1 MFEFLFKYPLSVYRK
16 GEFLFASGLSVWLLI
31 LAAAAAAGGIWWY
44 LQRSHS
50 RLEQPK
56 QWILWGLQ
64 SAMAALALLMLWQPG
79 LAVRSLKSE
88 QNVVSVLLDL
98 SRSMALAEGDQSR
111 LQQAVAALDDGVI
124 EGLRERFSVRFY
136 GFSGDVSRL
145 ESLDALPD
153 PGHATHI
160 GEAVAG
166 VLRESAAAP
175 LGAVVV
181 VSDGS
186 DNSGSF
192 NREVM
197 AEIRGSRVPIH
208 TVGVGRT
215 SIPGDI
221 ELSNIDVA
229 ARALPKSRV
238 TARAT
243 IEHGGEGGETRL
255 TVRDGST
262 ILASKDIS
270 LRRGEKIQAE
280 WIDFPAGEPGIRDLR
295 FSLDPLPEEEITGN
309 NFLSRVMDVPR
320 GMKKV
325 LYVEGEPRW
334 EYKFI
339 RRSMTK
345 DESVNLVSLLRTSTN
360 KYYRQ
365 GVETADQLEN
375 GFPETAEELFAY
387 DGLIIGSFEAAF
399 FTPDQQR
406 MIRDFVG
413 KRGGTLLMLGG
424 RAGLADGGWGASQVE
439 ETLPVELAIKGG
451 TTFSRERAKVSLTVE
466 GRDSL
471 ITRLAADPAENAKLW
486 DEMPELADYQ
496 TFGELKPAAVT
507 LLNVGAGQAQS
518 PLLVRQNYGRGKT
531 MILATGGTWR
541 WKMGL
546 PHEDERHHTFWRQL
560 LRAMSADSP
569 GPVMITSDRSL
580 YADDPRIQL
589 RAEVRTKEYDPA
601 NNAIVTATVTADDG
615 SASTV
620 EMRPSTEEQG
630 IYLGEV
636 TATKVGAYR
645 IEAQAFLGEE
655 SLGTGALHVRR
666 EDGVAEDFHPVQN
679 RELLTRLAEQT
690 GGQYWT
696 VDNLSGLPEQIRF
709 SEAGITA
716 REILDLWD
724 MPFLF
729 LLLLA
734 LKGCEWMLR
743 RQWGVI

>member
-1 MFEFLFKYPLSVYRK
+1 
-16 GEFLFASGLSVWLLI
+16 
-31 LAAAAAAGGIWWY
+31 
-44 LQRSHS
+44 
-50 RLEQPK
+50 
-56 QWILWGLQ
+56 
-64 SAMAALALLMLWQPG
+64 
-79 LAVRSLKSE
+79 
-88 QNVVSVLLDL
+88 
-98 SRSMALAEGDQSR
+98 
-111 LQQAVAALDDGVI
+111 
-124 EGLRERFSVRFY
+124 
-136 GFSGDVSRL
+136 L
-145 ESLDALPD
+145 ESLEELPA
-153 PGHATHI
+153 PGNATHL
-160 GEAVAG
+160 GDAVAG

-186 DNSGSF
+186 DNSGGFS
-192 NREVM
+192 RDVM
-197 AEIRGSRVPIH
+197 AEIRSSRVPIH

-215 SIPGDI
+215 AIPGDI
-221 ELSNIDVA
+221 ELGNIDVA

-243 IEHGGEGGETRL
+243 IEHAGEGGETRL
-255 TVRDGST
+255 TVRDGAT
-262 ILASKDIS
+262 ILASKDIT
-270 LRRGEKIQAE
+270 LRRGERVQAE

-295 FSLDPLPEEEITGN
+295 FSLDPLPNEEITGN
-309 NFLSRVMDVPR
+309 NYLRRVMDVPR
-320 GMKKV
+320 GRKKV

-365 GVETADQLEN
+365 GVETADQLEQ
-375 GFPETAEELFAY
+375 GFPETAEELFSY

-439 ETLPVELAIKGG
+439 ETLPVVLATTGG
-451 TTFSRERAKVSLTVE
+451 TTFSRERAKASLTVE

-486 DEMPELADYQ
+486 DELPELADYQ

-507 LLNVGAGQAQS
+507 LLNVGAGDGQS

-569 GPVMITSDRSL
+569 GPVTISSDRSL
-580 YADDPRIQL
+580 YADDPRMQL

-620 EMRPSTEEQG
+620 EMHPSTEEQG
-630 IYLGEV
+630 IYLAEV

-645 IEAQAFLGEE
+645 IEAQAFLGED
-655 SLGTGALHVRR
+655 SLGTAALHVRR

-679 RELLTRLAEQT
+679 RELLSRLAEQT

-729 LLLLA
+729 MLLLA

>member
-16 GEFLFASGLSVWLLI
+16 GEFLFASGLSGWLLL

-44 LQRSHS
+44 LQRSHG
-50 RLEQPK
+50 RLGQAK
-56 QWILWGLQ
+56 QGIIWGLQ

-145 ESLDALPD
+145 ESLDALPE

-192 NREVM
+192 SREVM
-197 AEIRGSRVPIH
+197 AEIRSAHVPIH

-255 TVRDGST
+255 TVRDGAT
-262 ILASKDIS
+262 ILASKDIT
-270 LRRGEKIQAE
+270 LRRGEKVQAE
-280 WIDFPAGEPGIRDLR
+280 WVDFPAGDPGIRDLR
-295 FSLDPLPEEEITGN
+295 FSLDPLPNEEITGN
-309 NFLSRVMDVPR
+309 NYLRRVMDVPR
-320 GMKKV
+320 GRKKV

-339 RRSMTK
+339 RRAMTK

-365 GVETADQLEN
+365 GVETADELEQ
-375 GFPETAEELFAY
+375 GFPETAEELFSY

-439 ETLPVELAIKGG
+439 ETLPVVLAAAGG
-451 TTFSRERAKVSLTVE
+451 NTFSRDRAKVSLTVE

-486 DEMPELADYQ
+486 DELPELADYQ

-507 LLNVGAGQAQS
+507 LLNVGSGQGQS

-546 PHEDERHHTFWRQL
+546 PHEDERHHTFWRQM

-569 GPVMITSDRSL
+569 GPVTITSDRSL
-580 YADDPRIQL
+580 YADDPRMQL

-620 EMRPSTEEQG
+620 EMHPSTEEQG
-630 IYLGEV
+630 IYLAEV

-645 IEAQAFLGEE
+645 IEAQAFLGED
-655 SLGTGALHVRR
+655 SLGTAALHVRR

-709 SEAGITA
+709 SDAGITA